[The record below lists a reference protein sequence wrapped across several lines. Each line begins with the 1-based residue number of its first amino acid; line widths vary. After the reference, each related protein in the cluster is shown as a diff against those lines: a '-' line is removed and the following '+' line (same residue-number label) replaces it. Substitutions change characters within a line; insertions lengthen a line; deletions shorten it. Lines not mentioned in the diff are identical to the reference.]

1 VVGAA
6 GAVGARELLQV
17 RYQAQEAAAALLY
30 RLLVLGY
37 LSIHYPPLSYA
48 YDAL

>member
-1 VVGAA
+1 VVEAA
-6 GAVGARELLQV
+6 GARELLQV

>member
-6 GAVGARELLQV
+6 AARELLQV

-30 RLLVLGY
+30 RLLVPVQ
-37 LSIHYPPLSYA
+37 LSIHYPPLSY
-48 YDAL
+48 DAL

>member
-6 GAVGARELLQV
+6 GARELL
-17 RYQAQEAAAALLY
+17 QAQEAAAALLY

-37 LSIHYPPLSYA
+37 LSIHYPPLSFS